1 MRLVNLAHGDFS
13 ILAAFLAVVAV
24 QTLAL
29 NPLVGLALVVP
40 IMAALGWWLQRLVLN
55 RLLGRGILPAVLVTF
70 GLAVVSQNRLLQ
82 TLSARSRRLEPRGI
96 GAASLAL
103 RGGAARGGLSPRVV
117 R

>member
-55 RLLGRGILPAVLVTF
+55 RLLGRGILPAGL
-70 GLAVVSQNRLLQ
+70 LAVRPSIVIQKGLLPAF
-82 TLSARSRRLEPRGI
+82 SARSPRPDPRGI
-96 GAASLAL
+96 QTAS
-103 RGGAARGGLSPRVV
+103 
-117 R
+117 